1 VAGVPFTHQQVK
13 MALTKETSADLIN
26 VIGPFKII
34 EVRTTTRIKDDGVIV
49 ADNLHRDSIKCGDL
63 NSNNELVP
71 TDISGQS
78 AEVQA
83 IAAAVWTDAVK
94 ESYRQH
100 LIATLPEGFTP

>member
-1 VAGVPFTHQQVK
+1 
-13 MALTKETSADLIN
+13 MALTKEETTDLIN

-34 EVRTTTRIKDDGVIV
+34 EIRTTTRIKDNGVIV
-49 ADNLHRDSIKCGDL
+49 ADNLSRDNIKVGDL
-63 NSNNELVP
+63 NSKNELVL

-78 AEVQA
+78 TEVQA

-100 LIATLPEGFTP
+100 LIANLPEGFTP